1 MQDEKPDSRDPSG
14 SANHELPPPGV
25 PTRSMGTSD
34 PGDPSGSANH
44 ELPPPG
50 VPTRS
55 MGTSD
60 PLDPSSPAPHP
71 SPPVPRPSPLIY
83 LLRAVASLKLAVVLI
98 AVYTAV
104 LVWATAIE
112 KLHGTAAAHTE
123 VYGAGW
129 FVALHVVIAV
139 NILAAVLI
147 RFPWR
152 PRQTGFVVTHLG
164 VVVLLVG
171 CLLSWRYGSKAQL
184 PVVEGRAAHLVHE
197 ESRLDSPPV
206 ELGFQVFLHK
216 FRRKLDPGAAMASHY
231 SSLVDFLDRDDPTK
245 ILQKNVLITLNAP
258 VDFTD
263 PRSGRTYRL
272 FQSSF
277 DGPWTPGEPAFRH
290 FVGDDRDRD
299 HVYRSV
305 LSVNYDPGRRWKYIG
320 SLLIVAGIVLVY
332 YVRPGR
338 SIIGIVCISVLFL
351 GGGAQAGDAE
361 RLDWSAWQHLPAFG
375 EGRVEPL
382 DTFARKSVEAICGRT
397 DPTLVMEDG
406 RQRKFAAA
414 ELLFAWLAE
423 TERWE
428 HVPFLP
434 AEDEWLRCDVL
445 ELPLRGGGGRRL
457 SSVSPAQVENN
468 PGLGRYWATLQQRVE
483 SEGKEFR
490 LSKRDRKVERLIDA
504 YGRYRRL
511 TFYAEQPKDT
521 PRRFYARVESAGAA
535 WRMLVADRQAARR
548 IATDQRVRELMVE
561 TGQSLQKL
569 IALLHEDGFSRKKI
583 EPAAAAFRLS
593 CEKLA
598 GRIADGADKP
608 LAALAAELRREAIEM
623 HLALYDNGDIL
634 RLVPALN
641 PGALEE
647 NRTPDDDASPWLGFQ
662 AMIDGSDDLLRGYPR
677 PELDEAREAFAE
689 VQSVYC
695 DRDAVANSP
704 LKKGATAG
712 LPSSAGRNTRE
723 DTAGQ
728 ASSGTRTA
736 RPAKFAAALRRF
748 SRSLRALAEKNEPL
762 RRRLPLLHRD
772 ESLLDAT
779 AYPPPG
785 STAAEV
791 FYNRLNPFFWSWVVG
806 LVAMLCL
813 LSAVGRLRAA
823 AFWLGSAVL
832 TISLALT
839 LTGLGLRTYITGLAP
854 LTGMFESV
862 VVVAAFVYVLGLWLA
877 LLPLVQFNT
886 EDDNHAQ
893 SRLEL
898 VLRRRLFTLGGS
910 IVGTLALILAYYAP
924 ATIMQRNIGTA
935 LPILRDNFWLVVHVV
950 TIMAG
955 YASAAIALI
964 LGNIALGYYLFG
976 RYRDEDRG
984 GRRPPAACS
993 AIAGFIYT
1001 AIKITVLL
1009 LAAGTILGALWAD
1022 KSWGRYWGWDPKEVW
1037 ALISL
1042 MVYLWFLHARRIGWS
1057 GDFGMAATAILGA
1070 TVILF
1075 NWYGVNFILAL
1086 GLHAYASGAGGQL
1099 QVGAA
1104 VLIQWLF
1111 LFAAAVRYLIETRGG
1126 LSTESTGV

>member
-1 MQDEKPDSRDPSG
+1 MQNEKPDSHDPSG
-14 SANHELPPPGV
+14 SVSHEFPSPGV

-34 PGDPSGSANH
+34 PS
-44 ELPPPG
+44 
-50 VPTRS
+50 
-55 MGTSD
+55 
-60 PLDPSSPAPHP
+60 PLA
-71 SPPVPRPSPLIY
+71 PRPSSLIS

-98 AVYTAV
+98 AVYVAV

-112 KLHGTAAAHTE
+112 KLHGTAAAQTE

-129 FVALHVVIAV
+129 FVAIHVVIAA

-184 PVVEGRAAHLVHE
+184 PVVEGRAAYLVHE
-197 ESRLDSPPV
+197 ESRLDAPPV

-231 SSLVDFLDRDDPTK
+231 SSLVDFLDRDDPSK
-245 ILQKNVLITLNAP
+245 ILRENVLITLNAP

-305 LSVNYDPGRRWKYIG
+305 LSVNYDPGRLWKYVG
-320 SLLIVAGIVLVY
+320 SLLIVVGIVLVY
-332 YVRPGR
+332 YVRPRR
-338 SIIGIVCISVLFL
+338 SIIGFVCISVLFFA
-351 GGGAQAGDAE
+351 GGARAADAE
-361 RLDWSAWQHLPAFG
+361 RLDWSAWQHLPAFD

-397 DPTLVMEDG
+397 DPTFVMEDG
-406 RQRKFAAA
+406 RRRKFTAA

-434 AEDEWLRCDVL
+434 AKDEWLRRDVL
-445 ELPLRGGGGRRL
+445 ELPLRGGDGRRL
-457 SSVSPAQVENN
+457 SFVSPARVENN
-468 PGLGRYWATLQQRVE
+468 PRLGRYWAKLQQRAE
-483 SEGKEFR
+483 SEGEELR
-490 LSKRDRKVERLIDA
+490 LSEKDRKVERLVNA

-521 PRRFYARVESAGAA
+521 PRRFYARVESSGAA
-535 WRMLVADRQAARR
+535 WRMLAADRQAARR
-548 IATDQRVRELMVE
+548 IAKDQRVRELMVE

-583 EPAAAAFRLS
+583 EPAAAAFREAS
-593 CEKLA
+593 EKLA
-598 GRIADGADKP
+598 ERLACDADKP

-647 NRTPDDDASPWLGFQ
+647 NRSPDDDASPWLGFQ

-677 PELDEAREAFAE
+677 PELDEARKMFAE
-689 VQSVYC
+689 VQSAYR
-695 DRDAVANSP
+695 DREGADRPAEFAVAM
-704 LKKGATAG
+704 
-712 LPSSAGRNTRE
+712 
-723 DTAGQ
+723 
-728 ASSGTRTA
+728 
-736 RPAKFAAALRRF
+736 RRF
-748 SRSLRALAEKNEPL
+748 AHSLRALAEKNEPL

-785 STAAEV
+785 STVAEV
-791 FYNRLNPFFWSWVVG
+791 FYNRLDPFFWSWVVG
-806 LVAMLCL
+806 LAASLCL
-813 LSAVGRLRAA
+813 LSAVGRLRRP
-823 AFWLGSAVL
+823 AFWAGAAVL
-832 TISLALT
+832 TISLGFT
-839 LTGLGLRTYITGLAP
+839 LAGLGLRTYITGLVP

-862 VVVAAFVYVLGLWLA
+862 VVVAAFVYALGLWLA
-877 LLPLVQFNT
+877 LLPLLRFNDGWAIHCPLNC
-886 EDDNHAQ
+886 EENHNQ
-893 SRLEL
+893 RSSTRVEL
-898 VLRRRLFTLGGS
+898 VMQRRVFALAGA
-910 IVGTLALILAYYAP
+910 IVGTLALVLAYYAP
-924 ATIMQRNIGTA
+924 ATVMHRNIGA
-935 LPILRDNFWLVVHVV
+935 AAPILRDNFWLVVHVV

-955 YASAAIALI
+955 YASAAIALL
-964 LGNIALGYYLFG
+964 LGNVSLGYYLFG
-976 RYRDEDRG
+976 RYRDGSGDG
-984 GRRPPAACS
+984 CRPPPTCS
-993 AIAGFIYT
+993 VLAGFIYT

-1022 KSWGRYWGWDPKEVW
+1022 KSWGRFWGWDPKEVW

-1042 MVYLWFLHARRIGWS
+1042 LVYLLFLHARHIGWS
-1057 GDFGMAATAILGA
+1057 GNFGMSATAVLGA

-1075 NWYGVNFILAL
+1075 NWYGVNFVLGS
-1086 GLHAYASGAGGQL
+1086 GLHAYGAGAGGQL
-1099 QVGAA
+1099 QVGTA

-1111 LFAAAVRYLIETRGG
+1111 LFAAAIRYLIETRGG
-1126 LSTESTGV
+1126 LLPESTGV